1 MKYRALISVPIEA
14 DDDEHALAASDW
26 HASVLR
32 HPGSPAIAGHVELVT
47 ESHGMTPV
55 RTVQESPGFRRQI
68 PESPRTRSDAIRAW
82 AKTQGYKLT
91 NRGPIPRKVVLEYEA
106 AHRS

>member
-14 DDDEHALAASDW
+14 DDDEHALAAADW
-26 HASVLR
+26 HASSLR

-47 ESHGMTPV
+47 EVREMMTPV

-68 PESPRTRSDAIRAW
+68 PEKER
-82 AKTQGYKLT
+82 
-91 NRGPIPRKVVLEYEA
+91 
-106 AHRS
+106 